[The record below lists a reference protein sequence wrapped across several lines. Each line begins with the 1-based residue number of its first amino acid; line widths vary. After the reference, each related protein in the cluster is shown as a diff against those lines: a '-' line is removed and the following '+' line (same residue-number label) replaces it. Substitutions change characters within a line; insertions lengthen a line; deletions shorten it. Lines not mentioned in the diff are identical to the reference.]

1 MGSGTAVLQQPPGLS
16 ISEDVIKP
24 RCDKL
29 GYRVVKLPNELR
41 VLLISDPET
50 DKAAAALNVRVG
62 SMCDPVELPG
72 LAHFCEHMLF
82 YSSEKYPVEDEYSRF
97 ISDHGGHTNAFT
109 AAEDTNYQFDVNWDA
124 LPEALDRFAQ
134 FFISPLISGDG
145 VEREVQAVDSEHGKN
160 LAVDAWRLHQ
170 LCKATANQEHPWA
183 RFFTGNLETLLTAPT
198 KAGIDVRAAVADW
211 HARHYSANLMTA
223 AVYGRHSLD
232 ELQQLAA
239 EAFSGVANT
248 GLAAPQFS
256 EDLYTD
262 EHRGLLVRV
271 VPIKESHTL
280 EIQWDIPPTEA
291 LYRQAPTNYLSHL
304 LGHEGAGSAFA
315 LLKAAGLATSLTAGE
330 GSGISRRTLAQ
341 MLTLPLPARRP
352 GSRLAKEHCRLH
364 QPRSMANNENLQQL
378 GEDGVEQEEQQGQ
391 QELNRRTLEVTI
403 MAAVTQLIQ
412 PAAVSQQ
419 HRHLVTTAMQQ
430 HPAAENLQQLLDAA
444 PELYD
449 SLVNID
455 TPESQSFENF
465 IPDSQGTDIND
476 DGDYAVFQT
485 VIDKG
490 STPWVGNLPG
500 ARHHFYLPPVEGVL
514 PLCNEK
520 RRGFHARTGIAYGF
534 RGRSLHTRT
543 KAMVMCEDAVKW
555 LGDAFSGLKPHLQAL
570 GSGRVV
576 MWYDIPRH
584 SNCLTSA
591 AMPVALPEEAWMQA
605 QLELATGDGP
615 SFSGLDLFPLPA
627 VLYML
632 YYHPKVAMPAAV
644 GSIEQ
649 QRQQV
654 FSKLSSKPGCPPQ
667 AAQDLEELL
676 TMLLRYMLIQTKVVP
691 AVYKYGTG
699 GVDEQDDW
707 SGSYVLFS
715 PENHSVHPEEYPETE
730 YKLYKSSLALAAK
743 NAAGVLEH
751 TSSICVCDGMS
762 DACSLN
768 MSEYANKL
776 AMYVQMPHQPS
787 QHFYSAFSHYSTH
800 WSNTAAREPQLHFYS
815 AQQRQFITEPKL
827 TKQAAGLATSLTAG
841 EGSGISSRSFFSVR
855 LELTAEGNARPGEVA
870 EVVFKYLELLRAPGG
885 VNEQIYA
892 ELAGLS
898 ELRFHWRDKLPPYSV
913 TTSLAGAMAHYPDRD
928 LLVALYHVP
937 QEFDPACIHSFL
949 ELLTP
954 QRARLTW
961 ATRSHDTSQ
970 QQQQQNGD
978 STQTAA
984 SNGNGCGTSAAPA
997 AAVLAAPELIQ
1008 EPIYSTKHAVCRI
1021 PGQWM
1026 SAWTDGV
1033 ALPGLHL
1040 PAANPFVPDDLSL
1053 RPEVGEKEGVPQLL
1067 LHGPSAR
1074 VWQRTELR
1082 FGSPKATIVLDIQT
1096 PAAYAS
1102 PESAVCVRLLVKLLG
1117 DYLNEVA
1124 YPAEL
1129 AGLSYSLTNHLAGFQ
1144 LSCQGYSEKLP
1155 VLLGLLLGELANF
1168 KVKPERFA
1176 VVKEAVAREYANTA
1190 YQQPYQWAMY
1200 RSELLLNFKRWRVDQ
1215 YSQIIKALTP
1225 EALAAH
1231 MPRLLGRAFLEGL
1244 IVGNISPEEAYS
1256 IVDSA
1261 LTKVRGALLEGLIVR
1276 NISPSEAL
1284 IIVDSALTKLRAAW
1298 GAAPLWPGEEKD
1310 LRVVKLPAGASSLL
1324 VEAGPNPKNEN
1335 SAVWVTYQ
1343 VGPDDLRRNALA
1355 GLLVQLAKRDAFNTL
1370 RTQQQLGYIVHM
1382 YGASDLGVQGI
1393 SFIIQSD
1400 KYSAAHLALQVELF
1414 VRDTVKRIAS
1424 LPEAEFEAGVAELA
1438 KAKLEKPKRLGE
1450 LAGRWWGEIYAGT
1463 CMFDR
1468 QAAEVEVLRTL
1479 KPEDLARFSEEVLGV
1494 EREVRRK
1501 AVVLIRGSNELQQQQ
1516 GEAAAATAAG
1526 QGSCAA
1532 DEEQQIQAA
1541 AAAAAEAPGPGVS

>member
-223 AVYGRHSLD
+223 AVYGRQGLD

-330 GSGISRRTLAQ
+330 GSGIS
-341 MLTLPLPARRP
+341 
-352 GSRLAKEHCRLH
+352 
-364 QPRSMANNENLQQL
+364 
-378 GEDGVEQEEQQGQ
+378 
-391 QELNRRTLEVTI
+391 
-403 MAAVTQLIQ
+403 
-412 PAAVSQQ
+412 
-419 HRHLVTTAMQQ
+419 
-430 HPAAENLQQLLDAA
+430 
-444 PELYD
+444 
-449 SLVNID
+449 
-455 TPESQSFENF
+455 
-465 IPDSQGTDIND
+465 
-476 DGDYAVFQT
+476 
-485 VIDKG
+485 
-490 STPWVGNLPG
+490 
-500 ARHHFYLPPVEGVL
+500 
-514 PLCNEK
+514 
-520 RRGFHARTGIAYGF
+520 
-534 RGRSLHTRT
+534 
-543 KAMVMCEDAVKW
+543 
-555 LGDAFSGLKPHLQAL
+555 
-570 GSGRVV
+570 
-576 MWYDIPRH
+576 
-584 SNCLTSA
+584 
-591 AMPVALPEEAWMQA
+591 
-605 QLELATGDGP
+605 
-615 SFSGLDLFPLPA
+615 
-627 VLYML
+627 
-632 YYHPKVAMPAAV
+632 
-644 GSIEQ
+644 
-649 QRQQV
+649 
-654 FSKLSSKPGCPPQ
+654 
-667 AAQDLEELL
+667 
-676 TMLLRYMLIQTKVVP
+676 
-691 AVYKYGTG
+691 
-699 GVDEQDDW
+699 
-707 SGSYVLFS
+707 
-715 PENHSVHPEEYPETE
+715 
-730 YKLYKSSLALAAK
+730 
-743 NAAGVLEH
+743 
-751 TSSICVCDGMS
+751 
-762 DACSLN
+762 
-768 MSEYANKL
+768 
-776 AMYVQMPHQPS
+776 
-787 QHFYSAFSHYSTH
+787 
-800 WSNTAAREPQLHFYS
+800 
-815 AQQRQFITEPKL
+815 
-827 TKQAAGLATSLTAG
+827 
-841 EGSGISSRSFFSVR
+841 SRSFFSVR

-928 LLVALYHVP
+928 LLLALYHVP
-937 QEFDPACIHSFL
+937 QEFDPACIHLFL

-970 QQQQQNGD
+970 QQQQQKGD

-1155 VLLGLLLGELANF
+1155 VLLGLLLEELANF

-1244 IVGNISPEEAYS
+1244 IVGNISPEEAHS
-1256 IVDSA
+1256 
-1261 LTKVRGALLEGLIVR
+1261 
-1276 NISPSEAL
+1276 
-1284 IIVDSALTKLRAAW
+1284 IVDSALTKLRAAW

-1479 KPEDLARFSEEVLGV
+1479 KPEDLTRFSEEVLGV
-1494 EREVRRK
+1494 ERGVRRK
-1501 AVVLIRGSNELQQQQ
+1501 AVVLIRGSNELQQQQQ

-1532 DEEQQIQAA
+1532 DGEQQSQAA
-1541 AAAAAEAPGPGVS
+1541 AAAAAEAPGGATCPAAGDVGSKAVLKAAAGADDVLSYAASAVPAGEAFVLVDDINAFKRGCEVYAAPGAQPGSSSSKGKVLLGKGAAAAEAAAGGAAAAAANSEDVAPSKL

>member
-1 MGSGTAVLQQPPGLS
+1 MGSGTAVLQQPAGLS

-183 RFFTGNLETLLTAPT
+183 RFFTGNLETLLTTPT

-256 EDLYTD
+256 EDLYTA

-315 LLKAAGLATSLTAGE
+315 LLK
-330 GSGISRRTLAQ
+330 
-341 MLTLPLPARRP
+341 
-352 GSRLAKEHCRLH
+352 
-364 QPRSMANNENLQQL
+364 
-378 GEDGVEQEEQQGQ
+378 
-391 QELNRRTLEVTI
+391 
-403 MAAVTQLIQ
+403 
-412 PAAVSQQ
+412 
-419 HRHLVTTAMQQ
+419 
-430 HPAAENLQQLLDAA
+430 
-444 PELYD
+444 
-449 SLVNID
+449 
-455 TPESQSFENF
+455 
-465 IPDSQGTDIND
+465 
-476 DGDYAVFQT
+476 
-485 VIDKG
+485 
-490 STPWVGNLPG
+490 
-500 ARHHFYLPPVEGVL
+500 
-514 PLCNEK
+514 
-520 RRGFHARTGIAYGF
+520 
-534 RGRSLHTRT
+534 
-543 KAMVMCEDAVKW
+543 
-555 LGDAFSGLKPHLQAL
+555 
-570 GSGRVV
+570 
-576 MWYDIPRH
+576 
-584 SNCLTSA
+584 
-591 AMPVALPEEAWMQA
+591 
-605 QLELATGDGP
+605 
-615 SFSGLDLFPLPA
+615 
-627 VLYML
+627 
-632 YYHPKVAMPAAV
+632 
-644 GSIEQ
+644 
-649 QRQQV
+649 
-654 FSKLSSKPGCPPQ
+654 
-667 AAQDLEELL
+667 
-676 TMLLRYMLIQTKVVP
+676 
-691 AVYKYGTG
+691 
-699 GVDEQDDW
+699 
-707 SGSYVLFS
+707 
-715 PENHSVHPEEYPETE
+715 
-730 YKLYKSSLALAAK
+730 
-743 NAAGVLEH
+743 
-751 TSSICVCDGMS
+751 
-762 DACSLN
+762 
-768 MSEYANKL
+768 
-776 AMYVQMPHQPS
+776 
-787 QHFYSAFSHYSTH
+787 
-800 WSNTAAREPQLHFYS
+800 
-815 AQQRQFITEPKL
+815 
-827 TKQAAGLATSLTAG
+827 AAGLATSLTAG

-913 TTSLAGAMAHYPDRD
+913 TTSLAGAMPHYPDRD
-928 LLVALYHVP
+928 LLLALYHVP

-961 ATRSHDTSQ
+961 ATRSHDNTQQ

-978 STQTAA
+978 STATAA
-984 SNGNGCGTSAAPA
+984 STGSGCGTCAAPA
-997 AAVLAAPELIQ
+997 AAVLPAPELTH
-1008 EPIYSTKHAVCRI
+1008 EPIYGTKHAVCRI
-1021 PGQWM
+1021 PEQWM

-1067 LHGPSAR
+1067 LEGPSAR

-1129 AGLSYSLTNHLAGFQ
+1129 AGLSYSLTNHLSGFQ

-1155 VLLGLLLGELANF
+1155 VLLGLLLEELANF

-1231 MPRLLGRAFLEGL
+1231 MPRLLGRVFLEGL
-1244 IVGNISPEEAYS
+1244 IVGNISPEEAHS
-1256 IVDSA
+1256 
-1261 LTKVRGALLEGLIVR
+1261 
-1276 NISPSEAL
+1276 
-1284 IIVDSALTKLRAAW
+1284 IVDSALTKLRAAW

-1343 VGPDDLRRNALA
+1343 VGPDDLRPNALA

-1468 QAAEVEVLRTL
+1468 QAAEVEVLRSL

-1494 EREVRRK
+1494 ERGVRRK

-1516 GEAAAATAAG
+1516 QVPAGEAFVLVDDINAFKRGCEVYAAPGAQPGSSSSKGKVLLGKGAAAAEAAAG
-1526 QGSCAA
+1526 G
-1532 DEEQQIQAA
+1532 AA
-1541 AAAAAEAPGPGVS
+1541 AAAANSEDVAPSKL